1 MVKCCATSCGIA
13 ATLIAGMA
21 YCTYMGNRTK
31 LVQDYMHTLSADQRQ
46 IYAKIVEERRG
57 IYLRGFGLGLFLS
70 ALLLGIHHQYLT
82 MSRAVL
88 LSPKSDWMVLHFENK
103 SDSAN
108 HSTNNHSDAAN
119 WLRVYRGMQVN
130 YHVGL
135 VLGIAGTVLLS
146 NAFYSKNWI
155 KPNQQTIQPTNN
167 PTNKQS
173 NQQAKPTNKPMNN
186 NDTSYYYYNDVK
198 FTGSA
203 IESPSDVVTT
213 LLYIALLIMLAMGEI
228 NPNHE

>member
-88 LSPKSDWMVLHFENK
+88 LCNVAAITLATNYFYYMLSPKSDWMVLHFENK

-108 HSTNNHSDAAN
+108 HSTNNHSTNNDSTNNDSTNNDSTNNHSDAAN

-146 NAFYSKNWI
+146 NAFYSKN
-155 KPNQQTIQPTNN
+155 
-167 PTNKQS
+167 
-173 NQQAKPTNKPMNN
+173 
-186 NDTSYYYYNDVK
+186 
-198 FTGSA
+198 
-203 IESPSDVVTT
+203 
-213 LLYIALLIMLAMGEI
+213 
-228 NPNHE
+228 

>member
-31 LVQDYMHTLSADQRQ
+31 LVQDYMQTLTEDQKQ

-57 IYLRGFGLGLFLS
+57 IYLRGFGWGLLLS
-70 ALLLGIHHQYLT
+70 AILLGIHHQYLT
-82 MSRAVL
+82 MSRTVL
-88 LSPKSDWMVLHFENK
+88 LCNVAAITLATNYFYYMLSPKSDWMVLHFK
-103 SDSAN
+103 
-108 HSTNNHSDAAN
+108 NNNNNNNDAAN

-146 NAFYSKNWI
+146 NAFYSKN
-155 KPNQQTIQPTNN
+155 
-167 PTNKQS
+167 
-173 NQQAKPTNKPMNN
+173 
-186 NDTSYYYYNDVK
+186 
-198 FTGSA
+198 
-203 IESPSDVVTT
+203 
-213 LLYIALLIMLAMGEI
+213 
-228 NPNHE
+228 

>member
-1 MVKCCATSCGIA
+1 MKCCATSCGIA

-31 LVQDYMHTLSADQRQ
+31 LVQDYVRTLTEDQQQ
-46 IYAKIVEERRG
+46 IYAKIVAERRG
-57 IYLRGFGLGLFLS
+57 IYLRGFGWGLLLS

-88 LSPKSDWMVLHFENK
+88 LCNVAAITLATNYFYYMLSPKSDWMVLHFEN
-103 SDSAN
+103 D
-108 HSTNNHSDAAN
+108 NNSNNDHSDAAN

-146 NAFYSKNWI
+146 NAFYSKN
-155 KPNQQTIQPTNN
+155 
-167 PTNKQS
+167 
-173 NQQAKPTNKPMNN
+173 
-186 NDTSYYYYNDVK
+186 
-198 FTGSA
+198 
-203 IESPSDVVTT
+203 
-213 LLYIALLIMLAMGEI
+213 
-228 NPNHE
+228 